1 MIFKRKTD
9 MTFKHLDW
17 NIDDPLSATVG
28 QSSPRHAI
36 DHASGRDAAR
46 TGKRWLRRAHEVAST
61 WQKRARGRHQL
72 KRLEGHLLRD
82 IGLIQADVAAEAQKP
97 FWRA

>member
-1 MIFKRKTD
+1 

-17 NIDDPLSATVG
+17 NIHHPLSATIG
-28 QSSPRHAI
+28 LGSPMRAI

-46 TGKRWLRRAHEVAST
+46 MGKRWLRRAHEVAST
-61 WQKRARGRHQL
+61 WQERARGRHQL
-72 KRLEGHLLRD
+72 KHLDGHLLRD
-82 IGLIQADVAAEAQKP
+82 IGLIQANVAAEVQKP